1 MKSSILFLFILL
13 MGCSKENIS
22 DSSFQLPPETQVGAN
37 TFGVTINGKVYVPRD
52 PTGFSTSPQIKGM
65 TFWGSPDN
73 ISWNEIEV
81 IDGAGSTGFKMVIHI
96 QNFNTIGV
104 GNYQVHDSN
113 FQSGVDSSPQT
124 NVFFKIWNSEQ
135 NNYQYYKSIE
145 NQGEI
150 NITRNS
156 GGIVSGNF
164 KGTFLLYGSSDEF
177 ITITD
182 GRFDINTF
190 TLPTHHFQ

>member
-52 PTGFSTSPQIKGM
+52 PTGFNVGPQGHGVIF
-65 TFWGSPDN
+65 TANFPDTWREL
-73 ISWNEIEV
+73 IV
-81 IDGAGSTGFKMVIHI
+81 VDGASSLGFKMIIHFRDLVT
-96 QNFNTIGV
+96 QGV
-104 GNYQVHDSN
+104 GVYPLGLSDFKENIDSAPI
-113 FQSGVDSSPQT
+113 DHIY
-124 NVFFKIWNSEQ
+124 FKIWDQSIS
-135 NNYQYYKSIE
+135 NYAYYGSLE

-150 NITRNS
+150 NISRRDNGIFS
-156 GGIVSGNF
+156 GTF
-164 KGTFLLYGSSDEF
+164 KGKFQRYNTPSDIME
-177 ITITD
+177 ITD